1 MSGNAK
7 AFLVK
12 QAKKLKSLKI
22 KEKKIFWQMVKDV
35 CDDGGQDGEGVDE
48 GGGSGEGGD
57 DEGGGWDGPYGLTD

>member
-22 KEKKIFWQMVKDV
+22 KEKKIFLQMVKDV
-35 CDDGGQDGEGVDE
+35 CYDGG
-48 GGGSGEGGD
+48 
-57 DEGGGWDGPYGLTD
+57 